1 MHLLNYFIGVI
12 MKIAQVT
19 ATFPPYN
26 AGTGNVCYH
35 NSIELAKLGHD
46 VSVYTGRK
54 SDLKIKNSK
63 NLSITYLKPLFSVG
77 NAPFLPQL
85 LKLKGYDIVHLH
97 YPFFFGAEFVYLNSI
112 LRNSKYVLTYH
123 NDVISSGVLGV
134 FFKIHK
140 HTIMKLILGRAEK
153 VFVTST
159 DYCKNSF
166 LSELYEKNPEKIV
179 EIPNGVDIQKYNPK
193 NNGSVIKKRLD
204 IENKKVIL
212 FVGALDKP
220 HFFKGVDILLESFT
234 KICNLN
240 YHLIIVGEGDLKQN
254 YIEKANKLGV
264 NFQVNFAG
272 RVSDED
278 LPLYYAASDVT
289 VLPSTTMG
297 EAFGLVLVEAMATGK
312 AVIASNLPGVRSVID
327 DGENG
332 FLVIPGDSEDLASK
346 LNTILNDE
354 SILSQFGMNGRQKV
368 EENYYWVNIAKRLEK
383 KLLI

>member
-1 MHLLNYFIGVI
+1 
-12 MKIAQVT
+12 MKIAEVT

-46 VSVYTGRK
+46 VTVYTSQMSGQK
-54 SDLKIKNSK
+54 SDINVKNSK
-63 NLSITYLKPLFSVG
+63 NLSIKYFKPLFSVG

-123 NDVISSGVLGV
+123 NDVISRGVLGL
-134 FFKIHK
+134 FFKIHRY
-140 HTIMKLILGRAEK
+140 TLMKLILGRAEK
-153 VFVTST
+153 IFVTSI

-179 EIPNGVDIQKYNPK
+179 EIPNGVDIQKYNSK
-193 NNGSVIKKRLD
+193 NDGSSVKKRLN
-204 IENKKVIL
+204 IEDKKIIL

-220 HFFKGVDILLESFT
+220 HFFKGVDVLLESFRT
-234 KICNLN
+234 MFDFN
-240 YHLIIVGEGDLKQN
+240 YHLIIVGDGDLKQN
-254 YIEKANKLGV
+254 YIEKANKLDISS
-264 NFQVNFAG
+264 QVTFAG

-312 AVIASNLPGVRSVID
+312 PVIASNLPGVRSVID

-332 FLVIPGDSEDLASK
+332 FLVIPGSSTDLAFKINK
-346 LNTILNDE
+346 LLVNNNIC
-354 SILSQFGMNGRQKV
+354 SIFGTNGRKKV
-368 EENYYWVNIAKRLEK
+368 KDRYDWVNVARNLEK
-383 KLLI
+383 ALLD

>member
-1 MHLLNYFIGVI
+1 
-12 MKIAQVT
+12 MKIAEVT

-35 NSIELAKLGHD
+35 NSVELAKLGHD
-46 VSVYTGRK
+46 VSVYTGIK
-54 SDLKIKNSK
+54 SNLKTENSK
-63 NLSITYLKPLFSVG
+63 ILSIKYLKPLFSVG

-85 LKLKGYDIVHLH
+85 LALKDYDIVHLH

-123 NDVISSGVLGV
+123 NDVISDGLFGL

-140 HTIMKLILGRAEK
+140 HTLMKLILGRAEK
-153 VFVTST
+153 IFVTSI

-166 LSELYEKNPEKIV
+166 LSELYEKNPDKIV
-179 EIPNGVDIQKYNPK
+179 EIPNGVDIEKYNPK
-193 NNGSVIKKRLD
+193 NDGSIIRKRLN
-204 IENKKVIL
+204 IEDKKIIL

-220 HFFKGVDILLESFT
+220 HFFKGVDVLLESF
-234 KICNLN
+234 KRICNSN
-240 YHLIIVGEGDLKQN
+240 FHLIIVGDGDLKQN

-264 NFQVNFAG
+264 NSQVTFAG

-312 AVIASNLPGVRSVID
+312 PVIASNLPGVRSVVD

-332 FLVIPGDSEDLASK
+332 FLVTPGDSESLASK
-346 LNTILNDE
+346 INNLLTDDE
-354 SILSQFGMNGRQKV
+354 LCSIFGIAARTKV
-368 EENYYWVNIAKRLEK
+368 EEKYNWVNIARDLEDT
-383 KLLI
+383 LVN

>member
-1 MHLLNYFIGVI
+1 
-12 MKIAQVT
+12 MKIAEVT

-35 NSIELAKLGHD
+35 NSVELAKLGHD
-46 VSVYTGRK
+46 VSVYTGIK
-54 SDLKIKNSK
+54 SNLKTENSK
-63 NLSITYLKPLFSVG
+63 ILSIKYLKPLFSVG

-85 LKLKGYDIVHLH
+85 LALKDYDIVHLH

-123 NDVISSGVLGV
+123 NDVISDGLFGL

-140 HTIMKLILGRAEK
+140 HTLMKLILGRAEK
-153 VFVTST
+153 IFVTSI

-166 LSELYEKNPEKIV
+166 LSELCEKNPDKIV
-179 EIPNGVDIQKYNPK
+179 EIPNGVDIEKYNPK
-193 NNGSVIKKRLD
+193 NDGSIIRKRLN
-204 IENKKVIL
+204 IEDKKIIL

-220 HFFKGVDILLESFT
+220 HFFKGVDVLLESF
-234 KICNLN
+234 KRICNSN
-240 YHLIIVGEGDLKQN
+240 FHLIIVGDGDLKQN

-264 NFQVNFAG
+264 NSQVTFAG

-312 AVIASNLPGVRSVID
+312 PVIASNLPGVRSVVD

-332 FLVIPGDSEDLASK
+332 FLVTPGDSESLASK
-346 LNTILNDE
+346 INNLLTDDE
-354 SILSQFGMNGRQKV
+354 LCSIFGIAARTKV
-368 EENYYWVNIAKRLEK
+368 EEKYNWVNIARDLEDT
-383 KLLI
+383 LVN

>member
-1 MHLLNYFIGVI
+1 MF
-12 MKIAQVT
+12 MKIAEVT

-35 NSIELAKLGHD
+35 NSVELAKLGHD
-46 VSVYTGRK
+46 VSVYTGIK
-54 SDLKIKNSK
+54 SNLKTENSK
-63 NLSITYLKPLFSVG
+63 ILSIKYLKPLFSVG

-85 LKLKGYDIVHLH
+85 LALKDYDIVHLH

-123 NDVISSGVLGV
+123 NDVISDGLFGL

-140 HTIMKLILGRAEK
+140 HTLMKLILGRAEK
-153 VFVTST
+153 IFVTSI

-166 LSELYEKNPEKIV
+166 LSELYEKNPDKIV
-179 EIPNGVDIQKYNPK
+179 EIPNGVDIEKYNPK
-193 NNGSVIKKRLD
+193 NDGSIIRKRLN
-204 IENKKVIL
+204 IEDKKIIL

-220 HFFKGVDILLESFT
+220 HFFKGVDVLLESF
-234 KICNLN
+234 KRICNSN
-240 YHLIIVGEGDLKQN
+240 FHLIIVGDGDLKQN

-264 NFQVNFAG
+264 NSQVTFAG

-312 AVIASNLPGVRSVID
+312 PVIASNLPGVRSVVD

-332 FLVIPGDSEDLASK
+332 FLVTPGDSESLASK
-346 LNTILNDE
+346 INNLLTDDE
-354 SILSQFGMNGRQKV
+354 LCSIFGIAARTKV
-368 EENYYWVNIAKRLEK
+368 EEKYNWVNIARDLEDT
-383 KLLI
+383 LVN

>member
-1 MHLLNYFIGVI
+1 
-12 MKIAQVT
+12 MKIAEVT

-35 NSIELAKLGHD
+35 NSVELAKLGHD
-46 VSVYTGRK
+46 VSVYTGIK
-54 SDLKIKNSK
+54 SNLKTENSK
-63 NLSITYLKPLFSVG
+63 ILSIKYLKPLFSVG

-85 LKLKGYDIVHLH
+85 LALKDYDIVHLH

-123 NDVISSGVLGV
+123 NDVISDGLFGL

-140 HTIMKLILGRAEK
+140 HTLMKLILGRAEK
-153 VFVTST
+153 IFVTSI

-166 LSELYEKNPEKIV
+166 LSELCEKNPDKIV
-179 EIPNGVDIQKYNPK
+179 EIPNGVDIEKYNPK
-193 NNGSVIKKRLD
+193 NDGSIIRKRLN
-204 IENKKVIL
+204 IEDKKIIL

-220 HFFKGVDILLESFT
+220 HFFKGVDVLLESF
-234 KICNLN
+234 KRICNSN
-240 YHLIIVGEGDLKQN
+240 FHLIIVGDGDLKQN

-264 NFQVNFAG
+264 NSQVTFAG

-312 AVIASNLPGVRSVID
+312 PVIASNLPGVRSVVD

-332 FLVIPGDSEDLASK
+332 FLVVPGSSEDLTSK
-346 LNTILNDE
+346 INRLLINNELC
-354 SILSQFGMNGRQKV
+354 SLFGTTGRKKV
-368 EENYYWVNIAKRLEK
+368 EWRYNWPSIVKNLEAT
-383 KLLI
+383 LLDIS

>member
-1 MHLLNYFIGVI
+1 MF
-12 MKIAQVT
+12 MKIAEVT

-35 NSIELAKLGHD
+35 NSVELAKLGHD
-46 VSVYTGRK
+46 VSVYTGIK
-54 SDLKIKNSK
+54 SNLKTENSK
-63 NLSITYLKPLFSVG
+63 ILSIKYLKPLFSVG

-85 LKLKGYDIVHLH
+85 LALKDYDIVHLH

-123 NDVISSGVLGV
+123 NDVISDGLFGL

-140 HTIMKLILGRAEK
+140 HTLMKLILGRAEK
-153 VFVTST
+153 IFVTSI

-166 LSELYEKNPEKIV
+166 LSELCEKNPDKIV
-179 EIPNGVDIQKYNPK
+179 EIPNGVDIEKYNPK
-193 NNGSVIKKRLD
+193 NDGSIIRKRLN
-204 IENKKVIL
+204 IEDKKIIL

-220 HFFKGVDILLESFT
+220 HFFKGVDVLLESF
-234 KICNLN
+234 KRICNSN
-240 YHLIIVGEGDLKQN
+240 FHLIIVGDGDLKQN

-264 NFQVNFAG
+264 NSQVTFAG

-312 AVIASNLPGVRSVID
+312 PVIASNLPGVRSVVD

-332 FLVIPGDSEDLASK
+332 FLVVPGSSEDLTSK
-346 LNTILNDE
+346 INRLLINNELC
-354 SILSQFGMNGRQKV
+354 SLFGTTGRKKV
-368 EENYYWVNIAKRLEK
+368 EWRYNWPSIVKNLEAT
-383 KLLI
+383 LLDIS